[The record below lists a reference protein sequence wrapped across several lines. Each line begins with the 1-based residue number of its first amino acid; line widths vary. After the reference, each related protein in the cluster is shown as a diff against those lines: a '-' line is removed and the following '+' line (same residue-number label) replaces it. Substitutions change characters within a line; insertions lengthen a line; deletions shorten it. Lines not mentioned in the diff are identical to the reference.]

1 MSKLYVLGVFLALQ
15 FAVVAQFNIQGKVL
29 AENSSQT
36 VSGVKIFV
44 SNLER
49 VTQSDTNGTFVF
61 ADVPKGTYI
70 LSFQK
75 DGFKYQ
81 ILQIDMEIDT
91 SLTII
96 LKTNVLEFQEFI
108 VTGVVRATDFRMSP
122 LSIKSLNLSELDSK
136 GATNLIDA
144 ISRIP
149 GVNQISTGSG
159 ISKPIVRGL
168 GYNRVLVLNNGM
180 RQEGQQWGDEHGV
193 EIDEYSIERVEI
205 IKGPGSLMY
214 GSDAIAGVINFLPPI
229 SMRKNGVQGNF
240 TTNYQSNSN
249 LIAQSISMVGHKD
262 DFQWR
267 AQGSSKLAG
276 NYKNSKDGKVLNSG
290 FNEINGNVYFGIDK
304 KWGFTHLSLSS
315 YNASFN
321 MVEGERDSSGAFV
334 HEVLDGS
341 GGTNLMVAT
350 NKELNSYGL
359 AWPHQNVAHQRIA
372 SNNFFR
378 LKKQTVYLD
387 VSYQNNKR
395 KEYGSILNPE
405 QIDLFFNLNTFNWN
419 SRINF
424 KLHKGWEFSLG
435 CSQMIQSNENKGIEF
450 LIPAYVSHDV
460 GSFIYLQNNKS
471 KQWKLAGGLRIDRR
485 SVNSFALNLDSN
497 GVVVNFIDSTVV
509 TKFLAHKYSFLG
521 ISGSIGFVFLINEY
535 QEIKFNF
542 SRGFR
547 SPSLAELASNG
558 RHEGSLRFEYGNTN
572 LKSEI
577 SHQLDCSY
585 RLSKE
590 HISIELTPFSNL
602 MSNYIFSEKLLNSQG
617 FDSIVELNNPSFA
630 YQFMQSKALLYGG
643 ELTIDVHPHPW
654 DWLHLENSFSMVN
667 AQQVG
672 SSQAYL
678 PTIPAA
684 QYQGELRFSLFQKEE
699 RFKQSFFSVSAVHT
713 LAQMRFLSSS
723 NTETATPAYTL
734 INLAATTTFQAKQKS
749 QHIKLCLSIDNLTN
763 VTYQSHL
770 SRLKYAE
777 GNQKTGEMGV
787 FNRGRNLSFK
797 AIFSF

>member
-1 MSKLYVLGVFLALQ
+1 MSKLYVLGVFLVLQ
-15 FAVVAQFNIQGKVL
+15 FAVVAQLNIRGKVL
-29 AENSSQT
+29 AENTNQA

-44 SNLER
+44 SNLEL
-49 VTQSDTNGTFVF
+49 VTQSDANGAFQFANVPNGTYV
-61 ADVPKGTYI
+61 

-75 DGFKYQ
+75 EGFKNQ
-81 ILQIDMEIDT
+81 ILELDMDVDT
-91 SLTII
+91 ALTIN

-122 LSIKSLNLSELDSK
+122 LSIKSLNLSELDGK

-144 ISRIP
+144 ISRTP

-159 ISKPIVRGL
+159 ISKPVIRGL

-214 GSDAIAGVINFLPPI
+214 GSDAIAGVINFLPPL
-229 SMRKNGVQGNF
+229 SMKKNGMQGNY
-240 TTNYQSNSN
+240 TTNYQSNAN
-249 LIAQSISMVGHKD
+249 LIAQSIRLSGHKD

-267 AQGSSKLAG
+267 VQGSSKLAG

-290 FNEINGNVYFGIDK
+290 FNEINGNVYLGLDK

-341 GGTNLMVAT
+341 GGTNLMAAT

-359 AWPHQNVAHQRIA
+359 AWPHQNVSHQRIA
-372 SNNFFR
+372 SNNLFR
-378 LKKQTVYLD
+378 LKKQVIYLD
-387 VSYQNNKR
+387 LSFQNNKR
-395 KEYGSILNPE
+395 KEYGSILNPDE
-405 QIDLFFNLNTFNWN
+405 IDLFFNLNTFNWN

-424 KLHKGWEFSLG
+424 NPHKGWEFSLG
-435 CSQMIQSNENKGIEF
+435 LSQMIQSNENKGIEF
-450 LIPAYVSHDV
+450 LIPAYVSHDL
-460 GSFIYLQNNKS
+460 GSFIYFQNNKS

-509 TKFLAHKYSFLG
+509 TKFLAHRYSFIG
-521 ISGSIGFVFLINEY
+521 FSGSLGLVYLINEH
-535 QEIKFNF
+535 QQIKVNF

-547 SPSLAELASNG
+547 APSLAELSSNG
-558 RHEGSLRFEYGNTN
+558 RHEGSLRYEYGNSN
-572 LKSEI
+572 LKAEI
-577 SHQLDCSY
+577 SHQLDLSY
-585 RLSKE
+585 GVSKD

-602 MSNYIFSEKLLNSQG
+602 ISNYIFASKLLNSQG
-617 FDSIVELNNPSFA
+617 SDSIVDVNDPSIA
-630 YQFMQSKALLYGG
+630 YQFMQSKAFLYGG
-643 ELTIDVHPHPW
+643 ELTIDFHPHPW
-654 DWLHLENSFSMVN
+654 DWLHIENSFSMVN
-667 AQQVG
+667 ARQLG
-672 SSQAYL
+672 ESKAYL

-684 QYQGELRFSLFQKEE
+684 QYQGELRFSVLQKVD
-699 RFKQSFFSVSAVHT
+699 RFKQSNISVATVHT
-713 LAQMRFLSSS
+713 MAQLRYLSSS

-749 QHIKLCLSIDNLTN
+749 QQIKFSLSIDNLTN
-763 VTYQSHL
+763 VAYQSHL

-777 GNQKTGEMGV
+777 VNQKTGDIGV
-787 FNRGRNLSFK
+787 FNRGRNFSMK
-797 AIFSF
+797 VIFSF

>member
-15 FAVVAQFNIQGKVL
+15 FAVVAQLNIRGKVL
-29 AENSSQT
+29 AENTNQA

-44 SNLER
+44 SNLEL
-49 VTQSDTNGTFVF
+49 VTQSDANGAFQFANVPNGTYV
-61 ADVPKGTYI
+61 

-75 DGFKYQ
+75 EGFKNQ
-81 ILQIDMEIDT
+81 ILELDMDVDT
-91 SLTII
+91 ALTIN

-122 LSIKSLNLSELDSK
+122 LSIKSLNLSELNSK

-144 ISRIP
+144 ISRTP

-159 ISKPIVRGL
+159 ISKPVIRGL

-214 GSDAIAGVINFLPPI
+214 GSDAIAGVINFLPPL
-229 SMRKNGVQGNF
+229 SMKKNGMQGNY
-240 TTNYQSNSN
+240 TTNYQSNAN
-249 LIAQSISMVGHKD
+249 LIAQSIRLSGHKD

-267 AQGSSKLAG
+267 VQGSSKLAG

-290 FNEINGNVYFGIDK
+290 FNEINGNVYLGLDK

-341 GGTNLMVAT
+341 GGTNLMAAT

-359 AWPHQNVAHQRIA
+359 AWPHQNVSHQRIA
-372 SNNFFR
+372 SNNLFR
-378 LKKQTVYLD
+378 LKKQVIYLD
-387 VSYQNNKR
+387 LSFQNNKR
-395 KEYGSILNPE
+395 KEYGSILNPDE
-405 QIDLFFNLNTFNWN
+405 IDLFFNLNTFNWN

-424 KLHKGWEFSLG
+424 NPHKGWEFSLG
-435 CSQMIQSNENKGIEF
+435 LSQMIQSNENKGIEF
-450 LIPAYVSHDV
+450 LIPAYVSHDL
-460 GSFIYLQNNKS
+460 GSFIYFQNNKS

-509 TKFLAHKYSFLG
+509 TKFLAHRYSFIG
-521 ISGSIGFVFLINEY
+521 FSGSLGLVYLINEH
-535 QEIKFNF
+535 QQIKVNF

-547 SPSLAELASNG
+547 APSLAELSSNG
-558 RHEGSLRFEYGNTN
+558 RHEGSLRYEYGNSN
-572 LKSEI
+572 LKAEI
-577 SHQLDCSY
+577 SHQLDLSY
-585 RLSKE
+585 GVSKD

-602 MSNYIFSEKLLNSQG
+602 ISNYIFASKLLNSQG
-617 FDSIVELNNPSFA
+617 SDSIVDVNDPSIA
-630 YQFMQSKALLYGG
+630 YQFMQSKAFLYGG
-643 ELTIDVHPHPW
+643 ELTIDFHPHPW
-654 DWLHLENSFSMVN
+654 DWLHIENSFSMVN
-667 AQQVG
+667 ARQLG
-672 SSQAYL
+672 ESKAYL

-684 QYQGELRFSLFQKEE
+684 QYQGELRFSVLQKVD
-699 RFKQSFFSVSAVHT
+699 RFKQSNISVATVHT
-713 LAQMRFLSSS
+713 LAQLRYLSSS

-749 QHIKLCLSIDNLTN
+749 QQIKFSLSIDNLTN
-763 VTYQSHL
+763 VAYQSHL

-777 GNQKTGEMGV
+777 VNQKTGDIGV
-787 FNRGRNLSFK
+787 FNRGRNFSMK
-797 AIFSF
+797 VIFSF

>member
-1 MSKLYVLGVFLALQ
+1 MSKLYVLGVFLVLQ
-15 FAVVAQFNIQGKVL
+15 FAVVAQLNIRGKVL
-29 AENSSQT
+29 AENTNQA

-44 SNLER
+44 SNLEL
-49 VTQSDTNGTFVF
+49 VTQSDANGAFQFANVPNGTYV
-61 ADVPKGTYI
+61 

-75 DGFKYQ
+75 EGFKNQ
-81 ILQIDMEIDT
+81 ILELDMDVDT
-91 SLTII
+91 ALTIN

-122 LSIKSLNLSELDSK
+122 LSIKSLNLSELNSK

-144 ISRIP
+144 ISRTP

-159 ISKPIVRGL
+159 ISKPVIRGL

-214 GSDAIAGVINFLPPI
+214 GSDAIAGVINFLPPL
-229 SMRKNGVQGNF
+229 SMKKNGMQGNY
-240 TTNYQSNSN
+240 TTNYQSNAN
-249 LIAQSISMVGHKD
+249 LIAQSIRLSGHKD

-267 AQGSSKLAG
+267 VQGSSKLAG

-290 FNEINGNVYFGIDK
+290 FNEINGNVYLGLDK

-341 GGTNLMVAT
+341 GGTNLMAAT

-359 AWPHQNVAHQRIA
+359 AWPHQNVSHQRIA
-372 SNNFFR
+372 SNNLFR
-378 LKKQTVYLD
+378 LKKQVIYLD
-387 VSYQNNKR
+387 LSFQNNKR
-395 KEYGSILNPE
+395 KEYGSILNPDE
-405 QIDLFFNLNTFNWN
+405 IDLFFNLNTFNWN

-424 KLHKGWEFSLG
+424 NPHKGWEFSLG
-435 CSQMIQSNENKGIEF
+435 LSQMIQSNENKGIEF
-450 LIPAYVSHDV
+450 LIPAYVSHDL
-460 GSFIYLQNNKS
+460 GSFIYFQNNKS

-509 TKFLAHKYSFLG
+509 TKFLAHRYSFIG
-521 ISGSIGFVFLINEY
+521 FSGSLGLVYLINEH
-535 QEIKFNF
+535 QQIKVNF

-547 SPSLAELASNG
+547 APSLAELSSNG
-558 RHEGSLRFEYGNTN
+558 RHEGSLRYEYGNSN
-572 LKSEI
+572 LKAEI
-577 SHQLDCSY
+577 SHQLDLSY
-585 RLSKE
+585 GVSKD

-602 MSNYIFSEKLLNSQG
+602 ISNYIFASKLLNSQG
-617 FDSIVELNNPSFA
+617 SDSIVDVNDPSIA
-630 YQFMQSKALLYGG
+630 YQFMQSKAFLYGG
-643 ELTIDVHPHPW
+643 ELTIDFHPHPW
-654 DWLHLENSFSMVN
+654 DWLHIENSFSMVN
-667 AQQVG
+667 ARQLG
-672 SSQAYL
+672 ESKAYL

-684 QYQGELRFSLFQKEE
+684 QYQGELRFSVLQKVD
-699 RFKQSFFSVSAVHT
+699 RFKQSNISVATVHT
-713 LAQMRFLSSS
+713 MAQLRYLSSS

-749 QHIKLCLSIDNLTN
+749 QQIKFSLSIDNLTN
-763 VTYQSHL
+763 VAYQSHL

-777 GNQKTGEMGV
+777 VNQKTGDIGV
-787 FNRGRNLSFK
+787 FNRGRNFSMK
-797 AIFSF
+797 VIFSF

>member
-15 FAVVAQFNIQGKVL
+15 FAVVAQLNIRGKVL
-29 AENSSQT
+29 AENTNQAI
-36 VSGVKIFV
+36 SGVKIFV

-49 VTQSDTNGTFVF
+49 VTQSDANGAFEF
-61 ADVPKGTYI
+61 ADVSKGTYV

-75 DGFKYQ
+75 EGFKNQ
-81 ILQIDMEIDT
+81 ILQLDMDVDT
-91 SLTII
+91 AMTII

-122 LSIKSLNLSELDSK
+122 LSIKSLNLSELDGK

-144 ISRIP
+144 ISRTP

-159 ISKPIVRGL
+159 ISKPVIRGL

-214 GSDAIAGVINFLPPI
+214 GSDAIAGVINFLPSL
-229 SMRKNGVQGNF
+229 SMKKNGVQGNF
-240 TTNYQSNSN
+240 TTNYQSNAN
-249 LIAQSISMVGHKD
+249 LIAQSIRLSGHKD

-267 AQGSSKLAG
+267 VQGSSKLAG

-290 FNEINGNVYFGIDK
+290 FNEINGNVYLGLDK

-341 GGTNLMVAT
+341 GGTNLMAAT

-378 LKKQTVYLD
+378 LKKQVIYLD
-387 VSYQNNKR
+387 LSFQNNKR
-395 KEYGSILNPE
+395 KEYGSILNPDE
-405 QIDLFFNLNTFNWN
+405 IDLFFNLNTFNWN

-424 KLHKGWEFSLG
+424 NPHKGWEFSLG
-435 CSQMIQSNENKGIEF
+435 LSQMIQSNENKGIEF
-450 LIPAYVSHDV
+450 LIPAYVSHDL
-460 GSFIYLQNNKS
+460 GSFIYFQNNKS

-497 GVVVNFIDSTVV
+497 GVVVSFIDSTVV
-509 TKFLAHKYSFLG
+509 TKFLANKYSFIG
-521 ISGSIGFVFLINEY
+521 FSGSLGLVYLINEN
-535 QEIKFNF
+535 QQLKVNF

-547 SPSLAELASNG
+547 APSLAELSSNG
-558 RHEGSLRFEYGNTN
+558 RHEGSLRYEYGNSN
-572 LKSEI
+572 LKAEI
-577 SHQLDCSY
+577 SHQLDLSY
-585 RLSKE
+585 GVSKD

-602 MSNYIFSEKLLNSQG
+602 ISNYIFASKLLNSQG
-617 FDSIVELNNPSFA
+617 LDSIVDLNDPSIA

-654 DWLHLENSFSMVN
+654 DWLHIENSFSMVN
-667 AQQVG
+667 AQQLG
-672 SSQAYL
+672 ESKAYL

-684 QYQGELRFSLFQKEE
+684 QYQGELRFSVFQKVD
-699 RFKQSFFSVSAVHT
+699 RFKQSNISVATVHT
-713 LAQMRFLSSS
+713 LAQLRYLSSS

-749 QHIKLCLSIDNLTN
+749 QQIKFSLSIDNLTN
-763 VTYQSHL
+763 VAYQSHL

-777 GNQKTGEMGV
+777 VNQKTGDIGV
-787 FNRGRNLSFK
+787 FNRGRNVSIK
-797 AIFSF
+797 VIFSF

>member
-15 FAVVAQFNIQGKVL
+15 FAVVAQLNIRGKVL
-29 AENSSQT
+29 AENTNQA

-44 SNLER
+44 SNLEL
-49 VTQSDTNGTFVF
+49 VTQSDANGAFQFANVPNGTYV
-61 ADVPKGTYI
+61 

-75 DGFKYQ
+75 EGFKNQ
-81 ILQIDMEIDT
+81 ILELDMDVDT
-91 SLTII
+91 ALTIN

-122 LSIKSLNLSELDSK
+122 LSIKSLNLSELNSK

-144 ISRIP
+144 ISRTP

-159 ISKPIVRGL
+159 ISKPVIRGL

-214 GSDAIAGVINFLPPI
+214 GSDAIAGVINFLPPL
-229 SMRKNGVQGNF
+229 SMKKNGMQGNY
-240 TTNYQSNSN
+240 TTNYQSNAN
-249 LIAQSISMVGHKD
+249 LIAQSIRLSGHKD

-267 AQGSSKLAG
+267 VQGSSKLAG

-290 FNEINGNVYFGIDK
+290 FNEINGNVYLGLDK

-341 GGTNLMVAT
+341 GGTNLMAAT

-359 AWPHQNVAHQRIA
+359 AWPHQNVSHQRIA
-372 SNNFFR
+372 SNNLFR
-378 LKKQTVYLD
+378 LKKQVIYLD
-387 VSYQNNKR
+387 LSFQNNKR
-395 KEYGSILNPE
+395 KEYGSILNPDE
-405 QIDLFFNLNTFNWN
+405 IDLFFNLNTFNWN

-424 KLHKGWEFSLG
+424 NPHKGWEFSLG
-435 CSQMIQSNENKGIEF
+435 LSQMIQSNENKGIEF
-450 LIPAYVSHDV
+450 LIPAYVSHDL
-460 GSFIYLQNNKS
+460 GSFIYFQNNKS

-509 TKFLAHKYSFLG
+509 TKFLAHRYSFIG
-521 ISGSIGFVFLINEY
+521 FSGSLGLVYLINEH
-535 QEIKFNF
+535 QQIKVNF

-547 SPSLAELASNG
+547 APSLAELSSNG
-558 RHEGSLRFEYGNTN
+558 RHEGSLRYEYGNSN
-572 LKSEI
+572 LKAEI
-577 SHQLDCSY
+577 SHQLDLSY
-585 RLSKE
+585 GVSKD

-602 MSNYIFSEKLLNSQG
+602 ISNYIFASKLLNSQG
-617 FDSIVELNNPSFA
+617 SDSIVDVNDPSIA
-630 YQFMQSKALLYGG
+630 YQFMQSKAFLYGG
-643 ELTIDVHPHPW
+643 ELTIDFHPHPW
-654 DWLHLENSFSMVN
+654 DWLHIENSFSMVN
-667 AQQVG
+667 ARQLG
-672 SSQAYL
+672 ESKAYL

-684 QYQGELRFSLFQKEE
+684 QYQGELRFSVLQKVD
-699 RFKQSFFSVSAVHT
+699 RFKQSNISVATVHT
-713 LAQMRFLSSS
+713 MAQLRYLSSS

-749 QHIKLCLSIDNLTN
+749 QQIKFSLSIDNLTN
-763 VTYQSHL
+763 VAYQSHL

-777 GNQKTGEMGV
+777 VNQKTGDIGV
-787 FNRGRNLSFK
+787 FNRGRNFSMK
-797 AIFSF
+797 VIFSF